1 MAPKKTNIK
10 IKRSKINLY
19 NKKKSK
25 RRQALTIIITV
36 VAICGLGVLG
46 YGLGKP
52 LLKYIQ
58 DRGNSSQA
66 DSETSALLSS
76 IMNGASSETPVS
88 TEAQVSSEPTSE
100 PTLPLTITEKIYY
113 LPENAA
119 LSEASLASALAEA
132 KKSGCSVVAVTL
144 KDTVGH
150 LLYKTS
156 IAEVKD
162 TATVTGTLTASQIAQ
177 AISKEGLTPAARI
190 NTLMDQLGAVEVKGN
205 YTFPPEQGGYR
216 WNDDK
221 DEKGGKPW
229 MSPFK
234 TESITYIGNIANELS
249 AAGYKD
255 IICVNTR
262 YPAFHSIDIS
272 TYLNHLPLTDST
284 KRVAALWSI
293 VDAAK
298 TSAEK
303 NGAEIWLE
311 ISATSLIAEKRDC
324 TDAELIADK
333 EKLKGVKIAVNYD
346 IATKTTGSSGNTS
359 NPSTTSSPNTS
370 NTSGSTSSTSNTS
383 GASNTSSKP
392 DTSGTSQISGR
403 AYSSSGESAYYQ
415 NAKNFAV
422 KAKAALS
429 GAEFAVRLPQTLT
442 GTALEDVKRALEEED
457 ITVF

>member
-36 VAICGLGVLG
+36 VVVCGLGVLG

-58 DRGNSSQA
+58 DRGNSSQT
-66 DSETSALLSS
+66 DSDTSALLSS
-76 IMNGASSETPVS
+76 IMDS
-88 TEAQVSSEPTSE
+88 VSSEMPGSTDQQQSSSEQTSE
-100 PTLPLTITEKIYY
+100 PDPPLVINEKIYY
-113 LPENAA
+113 LPETAA
-119 LSEASLASALAEA
+119 LSEASLTSALAEA
-132 KKSGCSVVAVTL
+132 KKSGCSVAAVTL

-162 TATVTGTLTASQIAQ
+162 TETVTGTLTAAQIAQ
-177 AISKEGLTPAARI
+177 AITGEGLIPAARI
-190 NTLMDQLGAVEVKGN
+190 NTLMDQIGAIYVKGY
-205 YTFPPEQGGYR
+205 YTFPPEQGGWR

-234 TESITYIGNIANELS
+234 SESAAYIGNITNELS
-249 AAGYKD
+249 TAGYKH

-262 YPAFHSIDIS
+262 YPAFHGIDIS
-272 TYLNHLPLTDST
+272 TYLNHLPLKDSK
-284 KRVAALWSI
+284 KRVDALWSI
-293 VDAAK
+293 VDSAK

-303 NGAEIWLE
+303 NGAEVWLE
-311 ISATSLIAEKRDC
+311 MSGTNLIAEKRDC

-346 IATKTTGSSGNTS
+346 IATKTTGSSGTTSTPSTSNTS
-359 NPSTTSSPNTS
+359 GTTSAPSSTSTPGTTSTPNTS
-370 NTSGSTSSTSNTS
+370 NTSGTSE
-383 GASNTSSKP
+383 
-392 DTSGTSQISGR
+392 ISGR
-403 AYSSSGESAYYQ
+403 AYASSGESAYYQ
-415 NAKNFAV
+415 NAKNFAA
-422 KAKAALS
+422 KAKTALS
-429 GAEFAVRLPQTLT
+429 GAEFAVRLPQDLT
-442 GTALEDVKRALEEED
+442 GTALEDVKRALAEED
-457 ITVF
+457 ITVL